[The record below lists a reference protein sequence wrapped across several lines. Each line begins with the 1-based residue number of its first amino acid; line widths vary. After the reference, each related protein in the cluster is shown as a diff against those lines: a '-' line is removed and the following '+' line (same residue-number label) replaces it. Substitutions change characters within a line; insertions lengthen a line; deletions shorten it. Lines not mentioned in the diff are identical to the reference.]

1 MCAPCASRLVFSSL
15 LTTAT
20 RYTAQWTTLIGFGIR
35 EANPAYILGHSTAPF
50 NLVPR
55 RQGGYFFK
63 KLFVN
68 FCIVCISLCIYLLAP
83 FKLHFTSLNSPSAM
97 NVGNSDRMLLK

>member
-50 NLVPR
+50 TLVGDSL
-55 RQGGYFFK
+55 GGK
-63 KLFVN
+63 GDMLNLFVI
-68 FCIVCISLCIYLLAP
+68 FCIVYPSYEFISLLPSNFTLLP
-83 FKLHFTSLNSPSAM
+83 
-97 NVGNSDRMLLK
+97 

>member
-50 NLVPR
+50 TLVGC
-55 RQGGYFFK
+55 QGDMNN
-63 KLFVN
+63 LFVK
-68 FCIVCISLCIYLLAP
+68 FCIMHAYLSFSP
-83 FKLHFTSLNSPSAM
+83 FNLDFTPLNSTSI
-97 NVGNSDRMLLK
+97 NVGNSGRMLLK